1 MRHKKT
7 TTILLLTVASLLS
20 IIFLLPLVWM
30 ILTSFKTLSD
40 SLESASLLPKSWT
53 LENYRLILNASSE
66 SPLLRWLL
74 NTTIVTVLGTLLVL
88 FVDVLAAYA
97 LARLQIPGRKIIL
110 AIVVIALT
118 IPGIVTLFPAFYLF
132 RQAELLDSYVPLIV
146 PYAAGTL
153 GVFLIYNFLRT
164 FPKDLEE
171 AAYLDGANQWQ
182 VLTKVILP
190 TLRPIITTL
199 GIVTFLAIYNDFLWP
214 SLVTNEAEM
223 KTMTLGIATLVQGSN
238 FVNPAAM
245 MASTVIAT
253 LPALLLFIWA
263 NRFFVKGITHSGLK

>member
-7 TTILLLTVASLLS
+7 TTILLLIVASLLS

-53 LENYRLILNASSE
+53 LENYRLILNASIE
-66 SPLLRWLL
+66 SPLIRWLL

-132 RQAELLDSYVPLIV
+132 REAELLDSYVPLIV

-263 NRFFVKGITHSGLK
+263 NRYFVKGITHSGLK

>member
-40 SLESASLLPKSWT
+40 SLESASLLPKYWT

-110 AIVVIALT
+110 AIVVIAST

-153 GVFLIYNFLRT
+153 GVFLIYNILRT

-171 AAYLDGANQWQ
+171 AAYLDGASQWQ
-182 VLTKVILP
+182 VMTKVILP
-190 TLRPIITTL
+190 TLRSIITKL

-214 SLVTNEAEM
+214 SLATNEAEM

-253 LPALLLFIWA
+253 LPALLLFFWA
-263 NRFFVKGITHSGLK
+263 NPFFVKGITHSGLK

>member
-171 AAYLDGANQWQ
+171 AAYLDGASQWQ

>member
-66 SPLLRWLL
+66 SPLIRWLL

-132 RQAELLDSYVPLIV
+132 R
-146 PYAAGTL
+146 
-153 GVFLIYNFLRT
+153 
-164 FPKDLEE
+164 
-171 AAYLDGANQWQ
+171 
-182 VLTKVILP
+182 
-190 TLRPIITTL
+190 
-199 GIVTFLAIYNDFLWP
+199 
-214 SLVTNEAEM
+214 
-223 KTMTLGIATLVQGSN
+223 
-238 FVNPAAM
+238 
-245 MASTVIAT
+245 
-253 LPALLLFIWA
+253 
-263 NRFFVKGITHSGLK
+263 

>member
-66 SPLLRWLL
+66 SPLIRWLL

-110 AIVVIALT
+110 AIIVIALT

>member
-7 TTILLLTVASLLS
+7 TTILLLIIASLLS

-40 SLESASLLPKSWT
+40 SLESASLLPKAWT
-53 LENYRLILNASSE
+53 LENYRLIFNASSE
-66 SPLLRWLL
+66 SPLIRWLL

-110 AIVVIALT
+110 AIVVMALT
-118 IPGIVTLFPAFYLF
+118 IPGIVTLFPAFYIF